1 MRRVP
6 QVSKLLSAW
15 VLKCPSTASLP
26 KCLSALV
33 PKSLKCPSVLQVSDF
48 LKRSSAQVPKC
59 LECPSPKVPSECPSA
74 QYCSSAIGVNLK
86 FSWSALWMPNFS
98 LSAFQVTKVCNITIN
113 GYVNNFIEILKAF
126 HNTYFTKH
134 LLSSPSLEK
143 KMCKFYHVLLA
154 RCNHLKGFQKISL
167 KGTWD
172 QSNNFSLKWSFLI
185 IEQN

>member
-1 MRRVP
+1 
-6 QVSKLLSAW
+6 
-15 VLKCPSTASLP
+15 
-26 KCLSALV
+26 
-33 PKSLKCPSVLQVSDF
+33 
-48 LKRSSAQVPKC
+48 
-59 LECPSPKVPSECPSA
+59 
-74 QYCSSAIGVNLK
+74 
-86 FSWSALWMPNFS
+86 MPNFS

-167 KGTWD
+167 KGT
-172 QSNNFSLKWSFLI
+172 
-185 IEQN
+185 